1 MLSKLGCALA
11 VFAAGG
17 GALWLQAE
25 KSQPATAVPAGAR
38 VLRLSG
44 LTSARQFVNINAP
57 KLRGGP
63 EGGSQAMILMKLV
76 KAGAAVKKGQLIAD
90 IDSQTVKDHVDDVAD
105 MVRQAK
111 SDIVKRQAEQAV
123 EWEIV
128 QKNLRQSKADYEK
141 AQLDARTAGILT
153 EIERELLQLT
163 VEETGARYKQ
173 LQKDLEYH
181 RAANA
186 AEIRILEITRDRQ
199 ERHLLRHQRD
209 LDHYTINAPMDGLA
223 VMQQMFRGGDMTQI
237 QEGDQIW
244 PGMLFMKVV
253 NTSTMQVEAKAN
265 QAESSDLRVGQKV
278 KIHLDAF
285 PGIEFTGTVH
295 SIGALAVGGWMQN
308 YYIRNIPVNIW
319 IDGSDPHLIPD
330 MSAACDITIEP
341 ESAAPVAAVPRTVPR
356 S

>member
-1 MLSKLGCALA
+1 
-11 VFAAGG
+11 
-17 GALWLQAE
+17 
-25 KSQPATAVPAGAR
+25 

-44 LTSARQFVNINAP
+44 LTSARQFANINAP

-63 EGGSQAMILMKLV
+63 EGGGQAMILMKLA
-76 KAGAAVKKGQLIAD
+76 KAGSAVKKGQLIAD
-90 IDSQTVKDHVDDVAD
+90 IDSQSVKDHVDDVAD

-123 EWEIV
+123 EWETV

-153 EIERELLQLT
+153 DIERELLQLT

-186 AEIRILEITRDRQ
+186 AELRILEITRDRQ

-209 LDHYTINAPMDGLA
+209 LVTYTINAPMDGLA

-237 QEGDQIW
+237 QEGDQVW

-253 NTSTMQVEAKAN
+253 NTNTMQVEAKAN

-285 PGIEFTGTVH
+285 PGLEFTGTVH

-319 IDGSDPHLIPD
+319 IDGADPHLIPD
-330 MSAACDITIEP
+330 MSAACDVVVEP
-341 ESAAPVAAVPRTVPR
+341 ESVAPVAVVGRAVPR